1 MTTLT
6 ILDGALGT
14 ELTRRGCDTRLPLW
28 SARALMDAPEV
39 VRRIHA
45 DYAEAGAEV
54 LTANTFRTNTR
65 ALARAGLPDQVAAL
79 TRVAV
84 GLARAGAAGR
94 ARVAGSIAPVE
105 DCYSPDL
112 VPDDASL
119 AREHGELANALAG
132 AGCDLI
138 LVETMNTVREAAI
151 AAAAAARTGLP
162 LWVSFTLGGDDRLL
176 SGETLAEAVRAIRP
190 LGPEALLVNCIP
202 VAQVSS
208 ALRALRAAVGDDV
221 IRIGAY
227 ANVGHVDNE
236 VGWTLTDAVSP
247 AAYAAA
253 AREWLA
259 LGATLIGGC
268 CGTTPAHIEAL
279 GSNRIFRDFSPQR
292 HKDTE
297 KPV

>member
-1 MTTLT
+1 MNPFTL
-6 ILDGALGT
+6 LDGALGT

-45 DYAEAGAEV
+45 DYADAGAEV

-79 TRVAV
+79 TRLAV
-84 GLARAGAAGR
+84 TLAREGAAGR
-94 ARVAGSIAPVE
+94 ARVAGSMAPVE
-105 DCYSPDL
+105 DCYTPDL
-112 VPDDASL
+112 VPDDDAL
-119 AREHGELANALAG
+119 MREHAELANALAY

-162 LWVSFTLGGDDRLL
+162 VWVSFTLGGDDRLL
-176 SGETLAEAVRAIRP
+176 SGETLAEAVRAIRA

-208 ALRALRAAVGDDV
+208 ALGELRQAIGDSRT
-221 IRIGAY
+221 RIGAY
-227 ANVGHVDNE
+227 ANVGHVDDE

-247 AAYAAA
+247 SAYAVAA
-253 AREWLA
+253 HEWLA
-259 LGATLIGGC
+259 IGASLIGGC
-268 CGTTPAHIEAL
+268 CGTTPAHIAAIRNLRESA
-279 GSNRIFRDFSPQR
+279 
-292 HKDTE
+292 
-297 KPV
+297 

>member
-1 MTTLT
+1 MTAFTL
-6 ILDGALGT
+6 LDGALGT
-14 ELTRRGCDTRLPLW
+14 ELTRRGCDTRLPLC

-105 DCYSPDL
+105 DCYSPEL

-162 LWVSFTLGGDDRLL
+162 LWVSWTLGPDDRLL

-190 LGPEALLVNCIP
+190 LGPEAVLVNCIP

-227 ANVGHVDNE
+227 ANVGHVDDE
-236 VGWTLTDAVSP
+236 VGWT
-247 AAYAAA
+247 
-253 AREWLA
+253 
-259 LGATLIGGC
+259 
-268 CGTTPAHIEAL
+268 
-279 GSNRIFRDFSPQR
+279 
-292 HKDTE
+292 
-297 KPV
+297 

>member
-1 MTTLT
+1 MSPFTF
-6 ILDGALGT
+6 LDGALGT

-28 SARALMDAPEV
+28 SARALLDAPEV

-65 ALARAGLPDQVAAL
+65 ALTRAGLADQVSTL
-79 TRVAV
+79 THLAV
-84 GLARAGAAGR
+84 TLAREGAAGR

-119 AREHGELANALAG
+119 AREHGELASALAS

-151 AAAAAARTGLP
+151 AAKAAARTGLP

-176 SGETLAEAVRAIRP
+176 SGESLAEAVRAIRP

-208 ALRALRAAVGDDV
+208 ALRALRDAAGDSRL
-221 IRIGAY
+221 RIGAY
-227 ANVGHVDNE
+227 ANVGHVDDE
-236 VGWTLTDAVSP
+236 FGWTLTDAVSP

-253 AREWLA
+253 AREWLTI
-259 LGATLIGGC
+259 GASLIGGC
-268 CGTTPAHIEAL
+268 CGTTPAHIAAIGNL
-279 GSNRIFRDFSPQR
+279 R
-292 HKDTE
+292 
-297 KPV
+297 